1 MARQLPEPVGRYF
14 EDFEVGDVARTASR
28 TITETDI
35 INFMGL
41 SGVFEELHMSLE
53 YIKSHSIFGKRVS
66 PGPLTF
72 IVSEGL
78 AVQSGLIHH
87 TGMALL
93 GINNVVFPAPVFC
106 NDTIRVEMEVI
117 GKRETSKPDRGIV
130 TFQHTIRKQTD
141 EVVLKMDKVRM
152 IRRRPSA
159 QAGIASTNNTGGS
172 AA

>member
-1 MARQLPEPVGRYF
+1 MGRQLPGPVGRYF
-14 EDFEVGDVARTASR
+14 EDLEIGDVATTASR

-35 INFMGL
+35 VNFMGL

-53 YIKSHSIFGKRVS
+53 YIKTKSVFGRRVS

-72 IVSEGL
+72 IIAEGL

-93 GINNVVFPAPVFC
+93 GINNMTYRAPVFC
-106 NDTIRVEMEVI
+106 NDTIDVTMEVTS
-117 GKRETSKPDRGIV
+117 KRETSKPDRGIV
-130 TFQHTIRKQTD
+130 TFRHTIRNQNG
-141 EVVLKMDKVRM
+141 EVVLEMDKTRM
-152 IRRRPSA
+152 IRRRE
-159 QAGIASTNNTGGS
+159 